1 MEHMKVILQKDV
13 KGVGRTGDILKVKK
27 GFARNFLFPRQMALA
42 ATESKV
48 KEWEHLQKVATIK
61 KQKKVDDY
69 RQILERVSEMSLEFL
84 VEASEK
90 SGKIFGSVTL
100 VHIVE
105 ALGKKG
111 VNLDRRDLRIE
122 NPIKTLGL
130 HEVGVELGADL
141 KATLKLEVK
150 SRKSSDQDKGKGK
163 GKDMDGNKNDDDNVE
178 LEASDATGGDADNAG
193 SIAFTGD
200 LDSDTD
206 KDIDTTDTTDKD
218 TGKDTDTTE
227 T

>member
-48 KEWEHLQKVATIK
+48 KEWDHLQKVATIK

-105 ALGKKG
+105 ALSKKG
-111 VNLDRRDLRIE
+111 INLDRRDLRIE

-163 GKDMDGNKNDDDNVE
+163 DMDGNKNDNDDDNVE

-193 SIAFTGD
+193 GIAFTGD
-200 LDSDTD
+200 PDPDSDTD
-206 KDIDTTDTTDKD
+206 K
-218 TGKDTDTTE
+218 E
-227 T
+227 